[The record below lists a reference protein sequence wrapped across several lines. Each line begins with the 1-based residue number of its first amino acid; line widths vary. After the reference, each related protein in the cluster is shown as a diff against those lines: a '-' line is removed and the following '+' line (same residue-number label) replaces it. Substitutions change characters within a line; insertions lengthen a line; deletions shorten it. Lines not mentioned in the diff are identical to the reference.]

1 MKYLISYDPGAM
13 TGIAIQYRENNRV
26 FLSFCRQFLKSK
38 VFPITDELI
47 ATYNPSY
54 AVVEKP
60 MLGVMYFSEKRA
72 KLGTAGQIK
81 LMQNVGQ
88 NIEWTNRL
96 SEYLRGKGI
105 KVIE

>member
-1 MKYLISYDPGAM
+1 
-13 TGIAIQYRENNRV
+13 
-26 FLSFCRQFLKSK
+26 
-38 VFPITDELI
+38 
-47 ATYNPSY
+47 
-54 AVVEKP
+54 

-105 KVIE
+105 KVIEQAPRPKRTKWEIGFWCKVFNWEGRVAGEHARDAACIGYFSGI